1 LNEEQQQQNKNP
13 RRTLPQS
20 ELDYNLMVTD
30 SLWGNPMI
38 SEELK
43 EKLRTYF
50 VKKDDKGEP
59 ITDTKGNLIATT
71 ETLWGLLGY
80 YTRDMRLANLSFWN
94 GEMEYTRYYLDLAG
108 DFLQAGMI
116 EPFLI
121 SLSRV
126 ATVLE
131 LSQSKNGFLRRRMH
145 TLTTESM
152 SGELEPPKKGLFG
165 TTKKNENKRL

>member
-1 LNEEQQQQNKNP
+1 MEDQQTTNQQKK
-13 RRTLPQS
+13 RTLPQS
-20 ELDYNLMVTD
+20 ELDYNLLVTD
-30 SLWGNPMI
+30 GLWGNPNI

-50 VKKDDKGEP
+50 VKKDEEGQP
-59 ITDTKGNLIATT
+59 ITDKQGNIIATQ

-80 YTRDMRLANLSFWN
+80 YTRDMRLANLSQWN
-94 GEMEYTRYYLDLAG
+94 GETNYCQYYLDLAG

-152 SGELEPPKKGLFG
+152 SGEIEPPKKGLFG
-165 TTKKNENKRL
+165 TTKKKEGGM